1 MVQMTVAVAGVV
13 EAVVVVVVVDPVI
26 QKVGLDAVA
35 HHNVCC
41 TKCWGLVAVAAA
53 DHVEC
58 CQILPPSSGRAR
70 GAETNYVQHLLQQ
83 V

>member
-1 MVQMTVAVAGVV
+1 MQMTVAVT
-13 EAVVVVVVVDPVI
+13 AVAVAVDPVK
-26 QKVGLDAVA
+26 QTVGLDAVA

-70 GAETNYVQHLLQQ
+70 GAETNCVQHLLHL

>member
-1 MVQMTVAVAGVV
+1 MQMTVAVT
-13 EAVVVVVVVDPVI
+13 AVAVTVDPVK
-26 QKVGLDAVA
+26 QTVGLDAVA

-41 TKCWGLVAVAAA
+41 TKCWGLVAVV

-70 GAETNYVQHLLQQ
+70 GAETNCVQHLLQQ